1 MSGLHEEEPGGAG
14 GLMPRRRK
22 EKNGDD
28 RHPLAQP
35 LRPSRR
41 AIVAIGLLALLVAAV
56 GFWSFEFPPDRRP
69 STVPAIVGMVGKDP
83 PPTPAP
89 PPDADP
95 ACPVCPQMVR
105 VPAGEFIMGAPAA
118 DDDAE
123 ADERPQH
130 RVTIARPF
138 AVSAN
143 EVTFEQWSACVEGGG
158 CNGYSPEH
166 EGWGR
171 GRRPV
176 INVAWEDV
184 QAYVTWLSARTG
196 QRYRLLTEAEWEYV
210 SRAGTTTRYWWGDD
224 VGRNCANCQECGS
237 RWDDSET
244 APVGSFPANAF
255 GLHDSL
261 GNVWE
266 WVEDCYNPNY
276 RAAPTD
282 GAAWLGGKDCTHRVL
297 RGGSWDNTPRIIRVT
312 ERIGGE
318 GKARSNNAGFRV
330 AKDLAPGE

>member
-1 MSGLHEEEPGGAG
+1 MSGLGDEEPGGAS
-14 GLMPRRRK
+14 GLIPRRR
-22 EKNGDD
+22 EEGNGDD

-35 LRPSRR
+35 LRPSHR
-41 AIVAIGLLALLVAAV
+41 AVVAIGLLALLVAAV
-56 GFWSFEFPPDRRP
+56 GFWSFEFSPDRRP
-69 STVPAIVGMVGKDP
+69 SSVPAIDGSVGKDA
-83 PPTPAP
+83 PAIP
-89 PPDADP
+89 ASPPDADS
-95 ACPVCPQMVR
+95 ACPTCPQMVR
-105 VPAGEFIMGAPAA
+105 VPAGEFMMGAPAA
-118 DDDAE
+118 DDAAE
-123 ADERPQH
+123 GDERPQH
-130 RVTIARPF
+130 RVTIALPF
-138 AVSAN
+138 AVGAN
-143 EVTFEQWSACVEGGG
+143 EVTFEQWNACVEGGG
-158 CNGYSPEH
+158 CNGYSPDH

-176 INVAWEDV
+176 INVAWEDA
-184 QAYVTWLSARTG
+184 QAYVAWLSARTG

-210 SRAGTTTRYWWGDD
+210 TRAGTTTRYWWGDD
-224 VGRNCANCQECGS
+224 VGRNRANCQECGS

-282 GAAWLGGKDCTHRVL
+282 GGAWLGGKDCTRRVL
-297 RGGSWDNTPRIIRVT
+297 RGGSWDNTPLIIRVT

-318 GKARSNNAGFRV
+318 AKARSNNVGFRV